1 MMYAMLSTI
10 EPDRSQA
17 HAPARAGAG
26 GMGLPP
32 SPCPE
37 PGTRNGY
44 PPAHTRQLDTRQCQY
59 EPVRAE
65 NLVQVMRPG
74 GTR

>member
-26 GMGLPP
+26 GMGLPL

-37 PGTRNGY
+37 LGTRSGY
-44 PPAHTRQLDTRQCQY
+44 PPANTRQLDTRQCQY
-59 EPVRAE
+59 EPPF
-65 NLVQVMRPG
+65 L
-74 GTR
+74 